1 MSSPKNTKKS
11 NETSKDFE
19 TSQSPNNDLRT
30 NRSESS
36 TVPHA
41 RMIDNG
47 QKFDLSPYCK
57 VGLIDS
63 VTRLTSIPWALK
75 TILRPAGKI
84 MWRSLFMDDAAT
96 NIGALFTAL
105 SLNTPIDEVPLKR
118 KSSTASSSQQSGSG
132 SHETQTRSWPAR
144 IVQFVFIGIPL
155 AILVGLVYGICTF
168 AQNVVTNVL
177 NVVHTVQELYEQ
189 ARADVEYYKTHPDE
203 LPSRN
208 KAIEAVSVQ
217 VISPYVSR
225 MVRKVPLLGSCFA
238 SSFERYFGQIAAKRI
253 NSVYDYVERKSKK
266 GSS

>member
-1 MSSPKNTKKS
+1 MSSTKNNKES
-11 NETSKDFE
+11 NETSEKFE
-19 TSQSPNNDLRT
+19 ASQSPNNDLRT
-30 NRSESS
+30 NRSETS

-96 NIGALFTAL
+96 NIGALFAAL
-105 SLNTPIDEVPLKR
+105 STNTPINEVPLHR

-132 SHETQTRSWPAR
+132 SNDVQTRSWPAR

-168 AQNVVTNVL
+168 IQNVVINVL
-177 NVVHTVQELYEQ
+177 NVIRTIQELCEQ
-189 ARADVEYYKTHPDE
+189 ARDDVEYYKAHPDE
-203 LPSRN
+203 LPTRT

-217 VISPYVSR
+217 VVSPYVSR
-225 MVRKVPLLGSCFA
+225 MIRKVPLIGSCLA
-238 SSFERYFGQIAAKRI
+238 SPFERYFGQVAAKRI
-253 NSVYDYVERKSKK
+253 NSVYDYVERKRMV
-266 GSS
+266 G

>member
-1 MSSPKNTKKS
+1 MSSAQNSKQS
-11 NETSKDFE
+11 NEANKDFE
-19 TSQSPNNDLRT
+19 TSQSPNNDLLT

-47 QKFDLSPYCK
+47 RKFDLSPYCK

-84 MWRSLFMDDAAT
+84 MWRSLYMDDANA
-96 NIGALFTAL
+96 NIGALFAAL
-105 SLNTPIDEVPLKR
+105 STNTPIDEVPLKR
-118 KSSTASSSQQSGSG
+118 KSATASAPPGGSDL
-132 SHETQTRSWPAR
+132 QTRSWPAR

-155 AILVGLVYGICTF
+155 AILVGLVYGVCIF
-168 AQNVVTNVL
+168 LQSLIKNIL
-177 NVVHTVQELYEQ
+177 NVIQTVRQLYDQ
-189 ARADVEYYKTHPDE
+189 AREDVEYYKAHPDE
-203 LPSRN
+203 LPTRN

-225 MVRKVPLLGSCFA
+225 MVRKVPLIGSCLA
-238 SSFERYFGQIAAKRI
+238 SPFEQYFGQVAAKRI
-253 NSVYDYVERKSKK
+253 NSVYDYVERRSKK